1 MVNATRTEWAR
12 GQLDILSV
20 HSTVERSRKIA
31 GAVSRP
37 FSTMR
42 TRQKLHQHRRLR
54 TLELVPFFCVIRITE
69 YHGTTGDNL
78 FLFSCV
84 WSESYLLFLPVV
96 NDANF
101 DFGAASL
108 RYYRTHLTKRKKKK
122 GAYYLLY
129 FYWWWS
135 RAVQLVRQVAQFCP
149 VAPGATCSHITC
161 AALQKSVASAC
172 PSSVD

>member
-1 MVNATRTEWAR
+1 MNFLYATRTEWAR

-31 GAVSRP
+31 GGVSRP

-54 TLELVPFFCVIRITE
+54 TRELVPFLCVIRITE

-78 FLFSCV
+78 FLFFVCV
-84 WSESYLLFLPVV
+84 IRIVSLV

-101 DFGAASL
+101 DFGAASV
-108 RYYRTHLTKRKKKK
+108 RYYRTHLTKREKKK

-129 FYWWWS
+129 FY
-135 RAVQLVRQVAQFCP
+135 
-149 VAPGATCSHITC
+149 
-161 AALQKSVASAC
+161 
-172 PSSVD
+172 